1 VAAGVRRIEA
11 LAGEPAWRYI
21 AERDELVRAVARRLQ
36 VAPAQVEE
44 KLESVLLQL
53 RQTERERDELRRQL
67 AALQA
72 ERLLAQAERVDGV
85 AILTA
90 AVDGVD
96 GDELLAMGDTL
107 RDRLGEGV
115 VVLGTASGGKALF
128 VAMVT
133 PGLVQLGVHA
143 GHIVREAATV
153 AEGGGGG
160 QPHMARAGGKNPAK
174 LADALARAKAVA
186 REQVAAA
193 RASR

>member
-1 VAAGVRRIEA
+1 
-11 LAGEPAWRYI
+11 
-21 AERDELVRAVARRLQ
+21 
-36 VAPAQVEE
+36 
-44 KLESVLLQL
+44 
-53 RQTERERDELRRQL
+53 
-67 AALQA
+67 
-72 ERLLAQAERVDGV
+72 
-85 AILTA
+85 
-90 AVDGVD
+90 
-96 GDELLAMGDTL
+96 MGDTL

-133 PGLVQLGVHA
+133 PGLVKLGVHA

-186 REQVAAA
+186 REHVATA
-193 RASR
+193 RASRRGRGGVPPADGPARRLEPGIGVELDRTMLVRMEPAQVPRAGRNLGEVLAALEE